1 MDLREELESVERIEE
16 WMREGGFSIS
26 EAAMSRMVDLFV
38 YDEDIERAMKEPRYC
53 GIEKRPGGPVFCFTG
68 PDLQGGRIAVG
79 LRLTRKRVI
88 VAAVERLPD
97 PPPERN

>member
-16 WMREGGFSIS
+16 WWRDRGFSIS
-26 EAAMSRMVDLFV
+26 NDAMRRMVELFV
-38 YDEDIERAMKEPRYC
+38 YHEDLDRAMKEPQYC
-53 GIEKRPGGPVFCFTG
+53 GIEKRPGGPVFCFSG

-88 VAAVERLPD
+88 VSAVERLPD